1 MSNAFLGNLTYNQGQ
16 EFGVI
21 ISDASFDELAKYNNW
36 AESETNGGTTYN
48 GLGTNIKNSFIV
60 CAPQQ
65 ENNYNLV
72 SITNTKQFIDTN
84 NDNEFNEGDI
94 IINNGENN
102 EDKKVTPI
110 GTVDTGQYDLI
121 ITDHLGNLIRL
132 TPPFTDINTDYFAIQ
147 EPDIS
152 KSFGQN
158 TNTMYNTRALTLNS
172 TYTNLLKDTN
182 TVIDTLNT
190 TYTPILDTIDKYN
203 RDGILESRK
212 VTMAYSYVIGQAAD
226 NSEIR
231 FWGTFSFDMNDNE
244 VAPGGKYDYSKDET
258 LNKLIN
264 DKDKNKYEEHIVSWK
279 NLLNSYIGLKNDFEK
294 YKSENGNS
302 IGEIM
307 KEINELKARPYMY
320 TATPN
325 TGATYIWSGN
335 SADYEKFVGSLPKD
349 KLSSYIFIHQYQ

>member
-72 SITNTKQFIDTN
+72 SITYTKQFIDTDN
-84 NDNEFNEGDI
+84 NNEFTGTDI
-94 IINNGENN
+94 MITNGEGNI
-102 EDKKVTPI
+102 EKVVSPM
-110 GTVDTGQYDLI
+110 GTVDTGQYDLV

-152 KSFGQN
+152 KSFGQKI
-158 TNTMYNTRALTLNS
+158 NTMYNTRALTLNS
-172 TYTNLLKDTN
+172 TYTKLLKDTN
-182 TVIDTLNT
+182 TVINTLNT

-203 RDGILESRK
+203 KDSVLESRK
-212 VTMAYSYVIGQAAD
+212 VTMAYSYVVGQAAD

-231 FWGTFSFDMNDNE
+231 FWGTFSFDMNDNN
-244 VAPGGKYDYSKDET
+244 VAPGGKYDYTKDET
-258 LNKLIN
+258 LNKLIAN
-264 DKDKNKYEEHIVSWK
+264 KIKNKYEEHIVSWK
-279 NLLNSYIGLKNDFEK
+279 NLLNSYIGLKNDVEK
-294 YKSENGNS
+294 YKKENGNT
-302 IGEIM
+302 IVEIQN
-307 KEINELKARPYMY
+307 EIKELKSRPYMY
-320 TATPN
+320 TATPA
-325 TGATYIWSGN
+325 GATYIWSGN
-335 SADYEKFVGSLPKD
+335 SGDYEKFVGSLSKD
-349 KLSSYIFIHQYQ
+349 KLSSYIFIHQY